1 MHCGR
6 YFKVDRRVGDRQKAC
21 HRPQCRKARKR
32 ESQQRWK
39 QNNPGY
45 FADHYR
51 QYVKPWRQRKR
62 QLPDKTKEPA
72 RSSVIKDTIPP
83 AKPYRRLVF
92 LVPAPL
98 MIKDEILLRRVD
110 RTTFAASGP

>member
-1 MHCGR
+1 
-6 YFKVDRRVGDRQKAC
+6 
-21 HRPQCRKARKR
+21 
-32 ESQQRWK
+32 
-39 QNNPGY
+39 
-45 FADHYR
+45 
-51 QYVKPWRQRKR
+51 
-62 QLPDKTKEPA
+62 
-72 RSSVIKDTIPP
+72 VIKDTIPP